1 MENETGKVQV
11 RCVACKE
18 EFEVDADRLGKL
30 IREGLSF
37 LESDERGTLGK
48 PFHSF
53 FQIPCAW
60 LKHQLFILRQI
71 ICSQN
76 TSHPTLPLTFSYTAV
91 ISSYFRFAS
100 TPLSSPD
107 PTFDILRTQPSHLP
121 PFFSVLWLLPFPP
134 SEPSYPSCYPGRMEQ
149 APRTR
154 SGAQSRRRRAEGRG

>member
-53 FQIPCAW
+53 FSNP
-60 LKHQLFILRQI
+60 LRLAK
-71 ICSQN
+71 
-76 TSHPTLPLTFSYTAV
+76 TSTIHS
-91 ISSYFRFAS
+91 
-100 TPLSSPD
+100 
-107 PTFDILRTQPSHLP
+107 
-121 PFFSVLWLLPFPP
+121 
-134 SEPSYPSCYPGRMEQ
+134 
-149 APRTR
+149 
-154 SGAQSRRRRAEGRG
+154 